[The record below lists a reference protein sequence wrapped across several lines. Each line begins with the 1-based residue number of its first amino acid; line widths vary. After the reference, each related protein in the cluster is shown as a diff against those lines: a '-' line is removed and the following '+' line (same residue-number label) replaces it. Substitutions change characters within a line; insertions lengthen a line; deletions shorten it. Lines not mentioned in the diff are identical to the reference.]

1 MSSKLITTDS
11 DFFAAMVSSYGH
23 LAFSLGD
30 SFVGSFFL
38 IGIALI
44 LRV

>member
-11 DFFAAMVSSYGH
+11 DFFATMVSSYGH

-38 IGIALI
+38 VGIALI

>member
-1 MSSKLITTDS
+1 MSSKLITTGS
-11 DFFAAMVSSYGH
+11 DFFTAMVSFYGH

-38 IGIALI
+38 VGIALI